1 MKRTIK
7 RIAAVLMAGT
17 MLTAICASA
26 AEPRYKVN
34 TWRWPEAKAVM
45 YFEDL
50 EVNSR
55 NQANYAASDWNK
67 QLTDMFKFMKS
78 STNTTNRV
86 IYSNITG
93 THEDALAV
101 THTFH
106 TTKPGADGWE
116 HITKA
121 PIEINTKYQWDTSS
135 NTCASGKYHLRS
147 VLRHEYGHAIGI
159 AHSELNSACMYPTI
173 SSGKVKNLTSDD
185 IQAGEAIYED
195 FARNLNEYAQ
205 KNDLNVSEINEVDEV
220 DILYPEYTPVELV
233 NNASNIVTGVVESI
247 EPNYSDGNSVYSKV
261 NISINDNLKGN
272 INDTTISIPMFGGTK
287 DQVVYMYND
296 APTYT
301 LGEEVILY
309 LNDLDVEEDN
319 WYLPVNY
326 TASLDLNKMSTA
338 KSVDKQTIID
348 QVKEDIEEAKTVQNV
363 IEEGMDVGE
372 PVEDIMLD
380 EE

>member
-1 MKRTIK
+1 MNMHK
-7 RIAAVLMAGT
+7 
-17 MLTAICASA
+17 
-26 AEPRYKVN
+26 
-34 TWRWPEAKAVM
+34 
-45 YFEDL
+45 
-50 EVNSR
+50 
-55 NQANYAASDWNK
+55 
-67 QLTDMFKFMKS
+67 
-78 STNTTNRV
+78 
-86 IYSNITG
+86 
-93 THEDALAV
+93 
-101 THTFH
+101 
-106 TTKPGADGWE
+106 
-116 HITKA
+116 
-121 PIEINTKYQWDTSS
+121 
-135 NTCASGKYHLRS
+135 
-147 VLRHEYGHAIGI
+147 
-159 AHSELNSACMYPTI
+159 
-173 SSGKVKNLTSDD
+173 
-185 IQAGEAIYED
+185 
-195 FARNLNEYAQ
+195 

-309 LNDLDVEEDN
+309 LNNLDVEEDN